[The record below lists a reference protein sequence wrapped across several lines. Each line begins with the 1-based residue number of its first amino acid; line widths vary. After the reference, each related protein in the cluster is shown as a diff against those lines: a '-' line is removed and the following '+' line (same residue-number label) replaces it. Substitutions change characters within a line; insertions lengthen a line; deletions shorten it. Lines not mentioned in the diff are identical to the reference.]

1 MAGIGSTLREARM
14 RQHLDIVDF
23 EARTKIRGKYLR
35 ALEDEEWGLLPGYP
49 FVKGFLRTY
58 ADMLGL
64 DGRALVDEFKRQYR
78 DPSDVDL
85 TAPLPSRREARRSA
99 SDHARERG
107 ERGRVRG
114 GGDRDRG
121 RSRGGGSGG
130 GGGKGG
136 GGGARPPAALVV
148 FVIAVVLAAVLY
160 FVGNNPHKPTTTGS
174 TTTHTSTSTT
184 HTHRTSRNPTPAA
197 PPRVALRFV
206 PSGRVYVC
214 LVGYRTAGNTNG
226 LVRLNGV
233 ILTSA
238 SREPTYH
245 ADNHFRVTFGN
256 SSIAMYVDGHRHVV
270 PTSSTPTSYSVALGG
285 AIHGLT
291 ASEEPHCT

>member
-1 MAGIGSTLREARM
+1 M

-107 ERGRVRG
+107 DRGRVRG
-114 GGDRDRG
+114 GGDRG
-121 RSRGGGSGG
+121 RSRGAGG
-130 GGGKGG
+130 GGGAGKAGG
-136 GGGARPPAALVV
+136 ASARPPAALVV

-160 FVGNNPHKPTTTGS
+160 FVGNNPRKPSTVNT
-174 TTTHTSTSTT
+174 TTTHTSTT
-184 HTHRTSRNPTPAA
+184 HTTTTTTNRHTTPAA
-197 PPRVALRFV
+197 PTRVALRLV
-206 PSGRVYVC
+206 PSGSVYVC
-214 LVGYRTAGNTNG
+214 LVGYTTSANTNG
-226 LVRLNGV
+226 HVRLNGV

-238 SREPTYH
+238 SREPIYH
-245 ADNHFRVTFGN
+245 ADSHFRVTFGN

-270 PTSSTPTSYSVALGG
+270 PTSATPTSYSVALGG
-285 AIHGLT
+285 AIHRLT

>member
-107 ERGRVRG
+107 DRSRARG
-114 GGDRDRG
+114 GGDRGRG
-121 RSRGGGSGG
+121 GGGSGA
-130 GGGKGG
+130 GKGG
-136 GGGARPPAALVV
+136 AGGARPPAALVV

-160 FVGNNPHKPTTTGS
+160 FVGNNPRKPTTTNT
-174 TTTHTSTSTT
+174 TTTHTSTTHTSTT
-184 HTHRTSRNPTPAA
+184 TTHSHTTPAA
-197 PPRVALRFV
+197 PTRVALRLV
-206 PSGRVYVC
+206 PTGSVYVC
-214 LVGYRTAGNTNG
+214 LVSYTNSANTNG
-226 LVRLNGV
+226 HVRLNGV
-233 ILTSA
+233 ILTTA
-238 SREPTYH
+238 STEPIYH
-245 ADNHFRVTFGN
+245 ARGHFLVTFGN

-270 PTSSTPTSYSVALGG
+270 PTSSAPTSYSVALGG
-285 AIHGLT
+285 AIHRLT

>member
-1 MAGIGSTLREARM
+1 M

-99 SDHARERG
+99 SEHPRERG
-107 ERGRVRG
+107 DRRRVRG
-114 GGDRDRG
+114 GGDRG
-121 RSRGGGSGG
+121 RARGG
-130 GGGKGG
+130 GGGGG
-136 GGGARPPAALVV
+136 AGRGARPPAALVV

-160 FVGNNPHKPTTTGS
+160 FVGNNPRKPATTNT
-174 TTTHTSTSTT
+174 TTTHTSTT
-184 HTHRTSRNPTPAA
+184 HTATRHTHTTPAA
-197 PPRVALRFV
+197 PTRVALRLV
-206 PSGRVYVC
+206 PSGTVYVC
-214 LVGYRTAGNTNG
+214 LVGYATAANTHG
-226 LVRLNGV
+226 HVRLNGV
-233 ILTSA
+233 ILTTA
-238 SREPTYH
+238 SREPIYH
-245 ADNHFRVTFGN
+245 ADSRFLVTFGN
-256 SSIAMYVDGHRHVV
+256 SSIAMYVDGRRHAV

-285 AIHGLT
+285 AIHRLT
-291 ASEEPHCT
+291 ASQAPHCT

>member
-14 RQHLDIVDF
+14 RQHLDIVDL

-99 SDHARERG
+99 SEHGRERG
-107 ERGRVRG
+107 DRGRVRS
-114 GGDRDRG
+114 GGDRG
-121 RSRGGGSGG
+121 RVRSGG
-130 GGGKGG
+130 GGGRGA
-136 GGGARPPAALVV
+136 GGARPPAALVV

-160 FVGNNPHKPTTTGS
+160 FVGN
-174 TTTHTSTSTT
+174 
-184 HTHRTSRNPTPAA
+184 
-197 PPRVALRFV
+197 
-206 PSGRVYVC
+206 
-214 LVGYRTAGNTNG
+214 
-226 LVRLNGV
+226 
-233 ILTSA
+233 
-238 SREPTYH
+238 
-245 ADNHFRVTFGN
+245 
-256 SSIAMYVDGHRHVV
+256 SSISMYVDGRRHVV

-285 AIHGLT
+285 IIHRLT
-291 ASEEPHCT
+291 ASEAPHCT